1 MLDASACPSAQ
12 RPMSIGVINQR
23 RLWYRM
29 ILDRFASY
37 YFALFLKAVIRSQR
51 DARDCTSSSN
61 REDLGRTLG
70 WEAIP
75 CGGGD
80 GSCRD
85 LVPLHA
91 CLNSPPR
98 FPIFKW
104 YSPRVSWACANK
116 RTTIPDCLVG
126 TSAEFLPSDLV
137 LQQLV
142 SDPFLR
148 KVRDANSLG
157 GGLLVLHSGCFVF
170 TAVSDVVS
178 VILCW
183 SRRL

>member
-1 MLDASACPSAQ
+1 MVQNDFRSICIVLLRPLSQGRHSLSA
-12 RPMSIGVINQR
+12 R
-23 RLWYRM
+23 RSGLH
-29 ILDRFASY
+29 
-37 YFALFLKAVIRSQR
+37 V
-51 DARDCTSSSN
+51 SSSN

-70 WEAIP
+70 WEAIL

-157 GGLLVLHSGCFVF
+157 GGIAGVTFWVLCIYGS
-170 TAVSDVVS
+170 
-178 VILCW
+178 I
-183 SRRL
+183 